1 MARFFVDALP
11 AEGSQYTLSG
21 ENAEHARVLRLRPG
35 EAVTLCDG
43 RGTDCPCTVAEGLT
57 LLAGASA
64 PCPAEPRVRVSLWLA
79 FPKADKAEHVIQ
91 KAVELGAAELVL
103 FPSRYCVSRPEG
115 KALDKKLER
124 WQRIA
129 RAAAEQSRRGVI
141 PAVRAVDSYAEAL
154 KEASGAGLPILFYE
168 NEEQLTLREALA
180 QIETPLIRH
189 PACGER
195 RMPPSPE
202 GEGFVAVPTVS
213 LMTGAEGGFSEE
225 EIEKAKAAGMKICT
239 LGPRILRCETAPLT
253 ALTAI
258 MFALGEI

>member
-1 MARFFVDALP
+1 MARFFVDELP
-11 AEGSQYTLSG
+11 AEGSRYTLSG

-43 RGTDCPCTVAEGLT
+43 RGTDCPCAVEEGLT
-57 LLAGASA
+57 LRAGACA
-64 PCPAEPRVRVSLWLA
+64 PCAAEPRVRVSLWIA

-91 KAVELGAAELVL
+91 KAVELGAAEIVL

-124 WQRIA
+124 WQKIA

-141 PAVRAVDSYAEAL
+141 PPVRAVDDCAEAL
-154 KEASGAGLPILFYE
+154 REAARAELPVLFYE
-168 NEEQLTLREALA
+168 NESGYSLHDALA
-180 QIETPLIRH
+180 ELGGLRSGAPDASGGRSMT
-189 PACGER
+189 A
-195 RMPPSPE
+195 
-202 GEGFVAVPTVS
+202 PTVS

-225 EIEKAKAAGMKICT
+225 EIDKARLVGMKICT
-239 LGPRILRCETAPLT
+239 LGPRILRCETAPL
-253 ALTAI
+253 AGLTAV